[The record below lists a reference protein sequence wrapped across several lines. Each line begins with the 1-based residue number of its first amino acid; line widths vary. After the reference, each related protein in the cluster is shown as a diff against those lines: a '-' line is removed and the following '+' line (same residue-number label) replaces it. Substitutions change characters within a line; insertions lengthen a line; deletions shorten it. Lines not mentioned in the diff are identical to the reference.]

1 LPCPT
6 DGSAFRFGIWRSDGS
21 SEGLGPEILRRPP
34 GTLRTGP
41 PGNPHR
47 LHSQRERSLFRLD
60 APEDVVDPIVGHS
73 GDVLDVSLSHHDHS
87 FCALGRPRS
96 PRPDLTVLFRGRVV
110 IGERHSLRR
119 GKPRWPEP
127 ATAPA
132 RSPLR
137 RRSLR
142 GRSPGRYGR
151 SRAHCRSLSMSSL
164 KRTLQ
169 AVKIAA
175 TDRRIPRP
183 LRGLA
188 ALGLA
193 PIPGPFDEAL
203 LLIVAIPL
211 VLFYREPLADAWR
224 QANTARPS

>member
-1 LPCPT
+1 MALGWIFGGPRAGNPSAASRNPENRASRQSAPVAFAKGKIPLPP
-6 DGSAFRFGIWRSDGS
+6 
-21 SEGLGPEILRRPP
+21 RRPRGRRRSGRWP
-34 GTLRTGP
+34 LGGCSGCEFESP
-41 PGNPHR
+41 
-47 LHSQRERSLFRLD
+47 RSLLLRLG
-60 APEDVVDPIVGHS
+60 AAEEPSAYSHRPFSWSRGHR
-73 GDVLDVSLSHHDHS
+73 GTT
-87 FCALGRPRS
+87 
-96 PRPDLTVLFRGRVV
+96 LTT
-110 IGERHSLRR
+110 S